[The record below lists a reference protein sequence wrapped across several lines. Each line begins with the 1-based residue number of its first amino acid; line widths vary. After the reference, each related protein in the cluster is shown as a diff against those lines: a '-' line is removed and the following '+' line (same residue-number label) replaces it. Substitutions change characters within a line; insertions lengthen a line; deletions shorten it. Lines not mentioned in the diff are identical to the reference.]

1 MAVQRE
7 ADLCQQM
14 LTAVVR
20 ETGNAGD
27 QALGRGKERPLQGHA
42 RVRQLDVVPD
52 KDVSHATDDG
62 PRGTGTLVPSD

>member
-1 MAVQRE
+1 MTVQRE

-27 QALGRGKERPLQGHA
+27 QALGRGKERPLEGCA
-42 RVRQLDVVPD
+42 WIRQLDVVPD
-52 KDVSHATDDG
+52 KDVPQATVDAW
-62 PRGTGTLVPSD
+62 RGKGTMVPSD